1 MINEN
6 NKRLINIMLIICVIP
21 FLVPRG
27 IMETGGNLLN
37 SILYYFRLFVIFFLL
52 ICCILYKIRFCMITW
67 LSILFY
73 FLNIV
78 ICIIRHTD
86 TSADISNFIYVFGMV
101 LIMEFALYNDIS
113 CFIKNMAI
121 IIGIIIVANF
131 ITIVMHPGGLYTDS
145 RGWKANWVMGYY
157 NSHIFTYLPWLA
169 FSYMYIYKLRG
180 KLSVMGIG
188 LLVFTICGIYMAGS
202 KTSLVALGIA
212 FIIMVFSLKAFKL
225 NLPNVFVFFIIS
237 FVISYL
243 IIFMNFQENFSAILY
258 KYLNRDSSFTGRNII
273 WAMALKSISRHPIL
287 GNGNVSYNLTTW
299 TTTQAHNTYLNIM
312 VQQGL
317 LGLMLFGIIVFIVS
331 HKLKQFKEHPYTK
344 VLTIILV
351 AYFVDFI
358 TEMYQM
364 PHLLFCVIFLAY
376 NIDKIV
382 DLMPVKFDK
391 DSKTIKKKIKIKI

>member
-145 RGWKANWVMGYY
+145 RGWKANWVMGY
-157 NSHIFTYLPWLA
+157 
-169 FSYMYIYKLRG
+169 
-180 KLSVMGIG
+180 
-188 LLVFTICGIYMAGS
+188 
-202 KTSLVALGIA
+202 
-212 FIIMVFSLKAFKL
+212 
-225 NLPNVFVFFIIS
+225 
-237 FVISYL
+237 
-243 IIFMNFQENFSAILY
+243 
-258 KYLNRDSSFTGRNII
+258 
-273 WAMALKSISRHPIL
+273 
-287 GNGNVSYNLTTW
+287 
-299 TTTQAHNTYLNIM
+299 
-312 VQQGL
+312 
-317 LGLMLFGIIVFIVS
+317 
-331 HKLKQFKEHPYTK
+331 
-344 VLTIILV
+344 
-351 AYFVDFI
+351 
-358 TEMYQM
+358 
-364 PHLLFCVIFLAY
+364 
-376 NIDKIV
+376 
-382 DLMPVKFDK
+382 
-391 DSKTIKKKIKIKI
+391 

>member
-21 FLVPRG
+21 FLVPIG

-131 ITIVMHPGGLYTDS
+131 ITIVMHPGGLYTNS

-157 NSHIFTYLPWLA
+157 NLHIFTYLPCNHA
-169 FSYMYIYKLRG
+169 K
-180 KLSVMGIG
+180 
-188 LLVFTICGIYMAGS
+188 
-202 KTSLVALGIA
+202 
-212 FIIMVFSLKAFKL
+212 
-225 NLPNVFVFFIIS
+225 
-237 FVISYL
+237 SYL
-243 IIFMNFQENFSAILY
+243 I
-258 KYLNRDSSFTGRNII
+258 
-273 WAMALKSISRHPIL
+273 
-287 GNGNVSYNLTTW
+287 
-299 TTTQAHNTYLNIM
+299 
-312 VQQGL
+312 
-317 LGLMLFGIIVFIVS
+317 
-331 HKLKQFKEHPYTK
+331 
-344 VLTIILV
+344 
-351 AYFVDFI
+351 
-358 TEMYQM
+358 
-364 PHLLFCVIFLAY
+364 
-376 NIDKIV
+376 
-382 DLMPVKFDK
+382 
-391 DSKTIKKKIKIKI
+391 